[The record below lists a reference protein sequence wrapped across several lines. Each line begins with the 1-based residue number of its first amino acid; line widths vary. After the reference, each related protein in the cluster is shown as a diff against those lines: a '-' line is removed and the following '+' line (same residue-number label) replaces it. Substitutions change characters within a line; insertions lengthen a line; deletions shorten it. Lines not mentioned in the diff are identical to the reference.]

1 MPDTFPFVIIP
12 FRNLMYWGRMS
23 IINRSIVKKIKLA
36 EERSDFSYW
45 VNQSVE
51 ARLDALES
59 LREEFN
65 NWKFNDQQRFQ
76 TVYRVIKQK

>member
-1 MPDTFPFVIIP
+1 
-12 FRNLMYWGRMS
+12 MS
-23 IINRSIVKKIKLA
+23 IVNRSIVKKIKQI
-36 EERSDFSYW
+36 EEKSDYSYW
-45 VNQSVE
+45 INQSVE

-76 TVYRVIKQK
+76 RVYRVIKQK

>member
-1 MPDTFPFVIIP
+1 
-12 FRNLMYWGRMS
+12 MS
-23 IINRSIVKKIKLA
+23 IVNRSIAKKIKLT
-36 EERSDFSYW
+36 EEKSDYSYW
-45 VNQSVE
+45 INQSVE

-76 TVYRVIKQK
+76 RVYRVIKQK

>member
-1 MPDTFPFVIIP
+1 
-12 FRNLMYWGRMS
+12 MS
-23 IINRSIVKKIKLA
+23 VVNRSVAKKVKLT
-36 EERSDFSYW
+36 EEKSDYRYW

-59 LREEFN
+59 IREEYN

-76 TVYRVIKQK
+76 RVYRVIKQK

>member
-1 MPDTFPFVIIP
+1 
-12 FRNLMYWGRMS
+12 MS
-23 IINRSIVKKIKLA
+23 ILNKSIAKKIKLT
-36 EERSDFSYW
+36 EEKSDYSYW
-45 VNQSVE
+45 INQSVE

-76 TVYRVIKQK
+76 RVYRVIKQK

>member
-1 MPDTFPFVIIP
+1 MPIV
-12 FRNLMYWGRMS
+12 
-23 IINRSIVKKIKLA
+23 NRTIAKKIKLT
-36 EERSDFSYW
+36 EEGSDYSYW
-45 VNQSVE
+45 VNQSFE

-76 TVYRVIKQK
+76 RIYRVIEQK

>member
-1 MPDTFPFVIIP
+1 
-12 FRNLMYWGRMS
+12 MS
-23 IINRSIVKKIKLA
+23 IVNRSVVKKIPQA
-36 EERSDFSYW
+36 EEASDYSYW
-45 VNQSVE
+45 VTQSIE

-76 TVYRVIKQK
+76 RVYRVIKQK

>member
-1 MPDTFPFVIIP
+1 
-12 FRNLMYWGRMS
+12 MS
-23 IINRSIVKKIKLA
+23 IVNRSIVNKIKLT
-36 EERSDFSYW
+36 EERSDYSYW
-45 VNQSVE
+45 VNQSIE

-76 TVYRVIKQK
+76 RVYRVIKQK

>member
-1 MPDTFPFVIIP
+1 MAIV
-12 FRNLMYWGRMS
+12 
-23 IINRSIVKKIKLA
+23 NRSIVKKIKLS
-36 EERSDFSYW
+36 EDGNDYSYW
-45 VNQSVE
+45 AKQSTE

-76 TVYRVIKQK
+76 RVYRVIKQK

>member
-1 MPDTFPFVIIP
+1 
-12 FRNLMYWGRMS
+12 MS
-23 IINRSIVKKIKLA
+23 IVNRSIVKKIKQI
-36 EERSDFSYW
+36 EEKSDYSYW
-45 VNQSVE
+45 INQSVE

-76 TVYRVIKQK
+76 RVYRVIRQK

>member
-1 MPDTFPFVIIP
+1 
-12 FRNLMYWGRMS
+12 MS
-23 IINRSIVKKIKLA
+23 IVNRSIVNKIKLT
-36 EERSDFSYW
+36 EKRSDYSYW
-45 VNQSVE
+45 VNQSIE

-76 TVYRVIKQK
+76 RVYRVIKQK